1 LDEFPS
7 QHPSNIAKNIYITND
22 EEIKEGD
29 WMIRGNEQ
37 PTLVTPNFFWDFG
50 VRYYKIILT
59 TDSTLIANGV
69 QVIDD
74 EFLKWFVKN
83 PSCEFVEVNKK
94 LVEFPLTFKMMYK
107 IIIPQEGI
115 DEELL
120 PEFNL
125 SKGVFDKLSNIS
137 SKEMPQ
143 EFSKLVNENF
153 DELISNESKQGTH
166 YHFIIQN
173 DKYKMLLAMQTY
185 PETKYYF
192 KDDEIS
198 VEELILK
205 LDNEESS
212 EIKYSEDEVRELL
225 IKGLTHNDDKLCGS
239 LVTVQKEIRTANFNV
254 WFEENKKK

>member
-1 LDEFPS
+1 MNYCD
-7 QHPSNIAKNIYITND
+7 D
-22 EEIKEGD
+22 
-29 WMIRGNEQ
+29 
-37 PTLVTPNFFWDFG
+37 
-50 VRYYKIILT
+50 
-59 TDSTLIANGV
+59 NGC
-69 QVIDD
+69 QNR
-74 EFLKWFVKN
+74 KRH
-83 PSCEFVEVNKK
+83 
-94 LVEFPLTFKMMYK
+94 LVEPHEQESLEEEVVSKK
-107 IIIPQEGI
+107 NNIIDSWLEEHGDPEI
-115 DEELL
+115 DKKVEEELERMTNKEE
-120 PEFNL
+120 PNL
-125 SKGVFDKLSNIS
+125 ENIS
-137 SKEMPQ
+137 STDLSP
-143 EFSKLVNENF
+143 EFQQ
-153 DELISNESKQGTH
+153 LINDNWDYLIGDESKQGTH